1 MMSFQYRQR
10 DGRARSA
17 RRNAESGFGQQPHEP
32 AEQAPEAV
40 GKVEVARGWDA
51 SSLDLL
57 EGLDV
62 TEHASLDTLPA
73 EFADSLRRR

>member
-1 MMSFQYRQR
+1 MMSFQHRR
-10 DGRARSA
+10 DGRARVV
-17 RRNAESGFGQQPHEP
+17 RRQDDAACNDEAPRAPAAEAP
-32 AEQAPEAV
+32 AVVRLEL
-40 GKVEVARGWDA
+40 ARGWDA

-57 EGLDV
+57 EGLEV